1 MVPRRTS
8 SMAVTVTVCVAVG
21 RGRDVSDPARPPS
34 RGLVVDLVA
43 RVFAYVILPIYRSN
57 LTRKH
62 GDLPLHPIKG
72 GQKGRKG
79 KDRYD
84 HRINN
89 HITHRQQPPTSTLAN
104 STLDDHSSSFSFI
117 YTPGQ
122 KFLATDHF
130 ERHRSDNPHRHSDR
144 RPPGERVIN
153 INRSSNSLEI
163 HVDINHVTRGQHE
176 HV

>member
-1 MVPRRTS
+1 MTIVSTTTS
-8 SMAVTVTVCVAVG
+8 
-21 RGRDVSDPARPPS
+21 
-34 RGLVVDLVA
+34 
-43 RVFAYVILPIYRSN
+43 PI
-57 LTRKH
+57 
-62 GDLPLHPIKG
+62 D
-72 GQKGRKG
+72 
-79 KDRYD
+79 
-84 HRINN
+84 NN
-89 HITHRQQPPTSTLAN
+89 NPPTY
-104 STLDDHSSSFSFI
+104 LDPCQPATGRSLKLVLIPIH
-117 YTPGQ
+117 TPGQ